1 MRAKH
6 DIRTLTNRFFQ
17 GETTLGEE
25 RLLYQLYRRN
35 DVPQDL
41 LPYRDIFLD
50 MAAMELAAKT
60 IPLQKHRFSRRW
72 LMAASVVLALGL
84 GSILLFQRSQQD
96 ECVAYIYGKKTT
108 DPAVVMGELE
118 RSIISMKADEQQD
131 NVESL
136 LNEMFNM
143 E

>member
-6 DIRTLTNRFFQ
+6 DIRTLTNCFFQ

-25 RLLYQLYRRN
+25 RLLYQLYQRN

-41 LPYRDIFLD
+41 LPYRDMFLD

-60 IPLQKHRFSRRW
+60 IPLQNHRFSRW
-72 LMAASVVLALGL
+72 WMIAASVTLLLGL
-84 GSILLFQRSQQD
+84 GSILLLQRSQED

-108 DPAVVMGELE
+108 DPTVVMGELE
-118 RSIISMKADEQQD
+118 RSITSMKADEQQE
-131 NVESL
+131 NVESQ

>member
-60 IPLQKHRFSRRW
+60 IPLQKHRFSRR
-72 LMAASVVLALGL
+72 
-84 GSILLFQRSQQD
+84 
-96 ECVAYIYGKKTT
+96 
-108 DPAVVMGELE
+108 
-118 RSIISMKADEQQD
+118 
-131 NVESL
+131 
-136 LNEMFNM
+136 
-143 E
+143 